1 MSTTAHPLDSATAT
15 LALLTR
21 WRDQDWLRPLDHALV
36 AFLHEEVP
44 SATPVTLLC
53 AALVSHQ
60 AGRGHVCLDLDALL
74 ADPDRNLSLP
84 PEESRHAP
92 PTEAAEQP
100 LPRPAQCLAGLDRD
114 TLAVT
119 LHADDGVVGEP
130 VETAAGAH
138 GEQPLVLDGHRLY
151 LRRYWRSERRIATTL
166 AQRMARVEQ
175 WREELESS
183 AVRGWLD
190 ALFGAPDPTETWQRL
205 ACAMAAGSGFSVI
218 TGGPGTGK
226 TTTVVRLLALLQG
239 LRRDAEQRPLRIR
252 MAAPTGKAA
261 ARLNAS
267 VAGAVHGLP
276 LPDEPLRATIPSEVT
291 TLHRL
296 LGVRPGSRRFRHD
309 ADNPLPLDVLVVDE
323 ASMIDVEL
331 MAATLAALPS
341 RARLILLGD
350 RDQLASVEAGAV
362 LGELCQRAEGGH
374 YTPATAEW
382 LEAVSGETVPESLRD
397 TDGRALDQ
405 HVVMLRHSHRF
416 DADSGIGRLATAAN
430 AGDDATAGTL
440 LVTGQHADLHHQPL
454 RGPGDTALETLV
466 EDGYRPYLEA
476 VAARPA
482 PTAPAAEHDDWARR
496 VLAAHGRFQ
505 LLAALR
511 RGPWGIEGLNRRIA
525 AGLAA
530 TGLIE
535 TSALWYP
542 GRPVMVTRNDY
553 DLGLINGDIGITL
566 PLPDADQP
574 RRTTLR
580 VAFPAA
586 DGGEAVRWILPARL
600 DNVETVF
607 AMTVHKAQGSEF
619 DHAALLL
626 PDRPN
631 PILTR
636 ELIYTAITR
645 ARSRFTLL
653 DPGHGVLAAGLAA
666 RVNRSAGLHQHL
678 TEISVR

>member
-1 MSTTAHPLDSATAT
+1 MSALDHPLDSAATT

-21 WRDQDWLRPLDHALV
+21 WRDHDWLRPLDHALV
-36 AFLHEEVP
+36 AFLHEQESTAAP
-44 SATPVTLLC
+44 ATLLC
-53 AALVSHQ
+53 AALTSHQ

-74 ADPDRNLSLP
+74 ADPDRSLSLP
-84 PEESRHAP
+84 PEESRNTAP
-92 PTEAAEQP
+92 AEAAEQP
-100 LPRPAQCLAGLDRD
+100 LPRPTQCLAGLDRA
-114 TLAVT
+114 TLAAT
-119 LHADDGVVGEP
+119 LRGDAGVVGEP
-130 VETAAGAH
+130 VETAL
-138 GEQPLVLDGHRLY
+138 GEDGEPPLVLDGHRLY

-166 AQRMARVEQ
+166 ARRMARVEQ
-175 WREELESS
+175 WREELAPS

-190 ALFGAPDPTETWQRL
+190 TLFGPPDPVETWQRL
-205 ACAMAAGSGFSVI
+205 ACAVAAGSGFSVI

-267 VAGAVHGLP
+267 VAGAVHDLP
-276 LPDEPLRATIPSEVT
+276 LPDETLRTTIPTEVT

-296 LGVRPGSRRFRHD
+296 LGIRPGSRRFRHD

-331 MAATLAALPS
+331 MAATLAALPA

-362 LGELCQRAEGGH
+362 LGELCQRAEDGH
-374 YTPATAEW
+374 YTPATADW
-382 LEAVSGETVPESLRD
+382 LERVSGEPIPDDLRD
-397 TDGRALDQ
+397 TEGRALDQ

-416 DADSGIGRLATAAN
+416 DADSGIGRLAIAAN
-430 AGDDATAGTL
+430 AGNGASAEAL
-440 LVTGQHADLHHQPL
+440 LASGGYADLRHQPL
-454 RGPGDTALETLV
+454 RGPGDTALEALA
-466 EDGYRPYLEA
+466 EAGYRPYLEI
-476 VAARPA
+476 VAARPDGS
-482 PTAPAAEHDDWARR
+482 APAAEHDDWARR
-496 VLAAHGRFQ
+496 VLAEHGRFQ

-511 RGPWGIEGLNRRIA
+511 HGPWGIEGLNQRIA
-525 AGLAA
+525 AGLADA
-530 TGLIE
+530 GLIE
-535 TSALWYP
+535 TGAYWYP

-566 PLPDADQP
+566 PRVETDDLG

-580 VAFPAA
+580 VAFPAT
-586 DGGEAVRWILPARL
+586 DGGEAVRWVLPARL

-619 DHAALLL
+619 DHTALLL
-626 PDRPN
+626 PDRPS

-636 ELIYTAITR
+636 ELVYTAITR

-653 DPGHGVLAAGLAA
+653 DSGHGVLAAALAA
-666 RVNRSAGLHQHL
+666 RVNRSAGLHDHL
-678 TEISVR
+678 ARE